1 MTADVRRRSGYTV
14 VTIEHESAL
23 LAGNP
28 LGDPHRREILVLAP
42 REPSERPLPVVY
54 LLSGYGSRGR
64 GLLADHV
71 LGDGLTGIVG
81 GLVDAGRLPP
91 SYVVLPDCTTR
102 YGGSQYLDSP
112 MCGPY
117 QRYLLD
123 EIVPAV
129 DERFPTVRAARGR
142 AVMGKSSGGYGA
154 VMAAALRPGVFG
166 HVIAHTPDAGFE
178 HCYLSLLPRVLDT
191 LRERGGIGTLT
202 GPGYEGPFDAA
213 FMVAMSLVAMGVCYA
228 PEGVSDPAAAFVCDP
243 DTGRFRDDVWSA
255 WLSHDPVRLAARR
268 APALRELG
276 SFFLDVGSR
285 DEYGMRWG
293 VRALDAALT
302 DAGVPHTFEEHGGG
316 HHGIEHRFARSLS
329 LLGRHWSASCAE

>member
-1 MTADVRRRSGYTV
+1 MTADVRHHAGHTV

-42 REPSERPLPVVY
+42 REPAERPLPAVY
-54 LLSGYGSRGR
+54 LLSGFGSRGR
-64 GLLADHV
+64 GLLGDHV
-71 LGDGLTGIVG
+71 LGG
-81 GLVDAGRLPP
+81 GLAGVIGGLAGAGRLPP
-91 SYVVLPDCTTR
+91 AYVVLPDCTTR
-102 YGGSQYLDSP
+102 FGGSQYLDSP

-117 QRYLLD
+117 QRYLVD
-123 EIVPAV
+123 EVVAAV
-129 DERFPTVRAARGR
+129 DERFPTVRAAEGR
-142 AVMGKSSGGYGA
+142 AVAGKSSGGYGA
-154 VMAAALRPGVFG
+154 IMAAALRPGVFG

-191 LRERGGIGTLT
+191 LAERGGIAALT

-213 FMVAMSLVAMGVCYA
+213 FMVAMSLVAMGACYA
-228 PEGVSDPAAAFVCDP
+228 PEGTRDPAAAFVCDP
-243 DTGRFRDDVWSA
+243 DTGRFRDEVWRS
-255 WLSHDPVRLAARR
+255 WLSHDPVRAAAER

-276 SFFLDVGSR
+276 CFFLDAGSR

-293 VRALDAALT
+293 VRALHSALT
-302 DAGVPHTFEEHGGG
+302 AAGVPHTFEEHAGG

-329 LLGRHWSASCAE
+329 VLGRHWGAPCAG